1 MGNTCGRRNR
11 RAVDSSGAHAG
22 RSAIR
27 HVRSLHTL
35 GPEGTNCALAAR
47 RWFKGQGRDGEVVL
61 YPTFEDAAR
70 GALATVG
77 GALVAAAAY
86 PELNTLIYSHLD
98 GLFVA
103 DSMVMATHRMVL
115 ARRPGTGQPVTVAS
129 HPAPVAL
136 LDDGMVVAL
145 VASNSQ
151 AAIECAGGRVDACIT
166 TDAAM
171 ELHGLELVRDF
182 GPVAMAFTV
191 HVRTADAVRVPARPS
206 VAPRQYDHGGIR
218 HA

>member
-1 MGNTCGRRNR
+1 V
-11 RAVDSSGAHAG
+11 ADKSGAHASG
-22 RSAIR
+22 SALR
-27 HVRSLHTL
+27 QVTSLHTL

-47 RWFKGQGRDGEVVL
+47 RWFEGQGRDGEVVL
-61 YPTFEDAAR
+61 YRTLEDAAR

-77 GALVAAAAY
+77 GALLAAAAY
-86 PELNTLIYSHLD
+86 PELNTLIYSHFD
-98 GLFVA
+98 RLFVA

-115 ARRPGTGQPVTVAS
+115 ARRPGTGQPVNVAS

-136 LDDGMVVAL
+136 LDDGMTVTL
-145 VASNSQ
+145 VPSNSQ
-151 AAIECAGGRVDACIT
+151 AAIDCASGLADACIT

-191 HVRTADAVRVPARPS
+191 HVRTADAAPLPARPS
-206 VAPRQYDHGGIR
+206 VAVTRYDHGQIR
-218 HA
+218 HV